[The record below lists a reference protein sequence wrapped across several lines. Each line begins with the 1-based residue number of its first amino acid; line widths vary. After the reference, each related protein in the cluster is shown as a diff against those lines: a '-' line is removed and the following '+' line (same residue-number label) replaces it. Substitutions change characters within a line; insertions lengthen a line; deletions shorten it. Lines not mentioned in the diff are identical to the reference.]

1 MRDEMERK
9 TLDKLLYKPTK
20 DPILVEVPGLT
31 FVVIEGKGDP
41 GGVEFQLATAA
52 LYSLSYA
59 VRMSYKGKEA
69 PEGWY
74 EYKVYPLEGEWDLID
89 KDKSLQD
96 KSNFKY
102 RLMIR
107 QPDFLTP
114 ELFERLLATVSRK
127 KPNPF
132 LSRLRLEE
140 VEEGLCCQLL
150 HVGPYDDEPSSFRRM
165 ESWLQGEGYRR
176 LSRVHREIYLSDPR
190 RTKPGKL
197 KTLLRVQVERA

>member
-9 TLDKLLYKPTK
+9 TLDKLLYKPSK
-20 DPILVEVPGLT
+20 DPILMEVPSLT
-31 FVVIEGKGDP
+31 FVVIEGQGDP

-74 EYKVYPLEGEWDLID
+74 EYKVYPLEGVWDLVD

-107 QPDFLTP
+107 QPDFLKP
-114 ELFERLLATVSRK
+114 ELFGRLLEIVSHK

-132 LSRLRLEE
+132 LAQIRLEE
-140 VEEGLCCQLL
+140 MEEGLCCQLL
-150 HVGPYDDEPSSFRRM
+150 HMGPYEDEPASFARM

-176 LSRVHREIYLSDPR
+176 LSRVHREIYLSDPG
-190 RTKPGKL
+190 RTEPGKL
-197 KTLLRVQVERA
+197 KTLLRVQVVRA